1 MSSFWAERVTKPP
14 DWMSAELV
22 RYDSGTLWHTLAHSG
37 TLWHTLAHSGTDLAD
52 SGTTVTLWHG

>member
-1 MSSFWAERVTKPP
+1 
-14 DWMSAELV
+14 MSAELV

>member
-1 MSSFWAERVTKPP
+1 MSFEQFLGCESHETARLDEYGAGPLR
-14 DWMSAELV
+14 
-22 RYDSGTLWHTLAHSG
+22 LWHALARSG